1 MLQVIISPLSDTTHL
16 TEDTM
21 EEDMVGSLATDG
33 VMAMGSACLATDTG
47 ITNPETPADPYS

>member
-1 MLQVIISPLSDTTHL
+1 MEGDTM
-16 TEDTM
+16 EGDTM

-47 ITNPETPADPYS
+47 ITETLVFK